1 MNRSCNAPASADSLG
16 YRVAHSARVA
26 LLLMGLSLMCILMVN
41 VPGSRAMAA
50 APDGS
55 ESQQES
61 SVERIAARSTQEP
74 GDTTVKPR
82 RRSAGVQVASLGPDK
97 QPSLS
102 DAPSVGGG
110 AVRWAASPNCLN
122 ATLRRIVGEVA
133 AAYGPVTVNST
144 CRSPSRNAAVGGA
157 RHSYH
162 LSGSATDFRIHGNAR
177 AVHAYLSSNRSVGG
191 LKHYGGG
198 LFHIDVGP
206 RRTW

>member
-16 YRVAHSARVA
+16 YRVGHIARVA
-26 LLLMGLSLMCILMVN
+26 LLLMGFSLMCILMVN
-41 VPGSRAMAA
+41 GPGSRAMAA

-110 AVRWAASPNCLN
+110 AVRWVASSGCLN
-122 ATLRRIVGEVA
+122 AKLRRIVGEVA

-144 CRSPSRNAAVGGA
+144 CRSR
-157 RHSYH
+157 R
-162 LSGSATDFRIHGNAR
+162 ATPRWAAR
-177 AVHAYLSSNRSVGG
+177 ATLITSAVAPLISAPTAMRGRCTPISAPIARSVA
-191 LKHYGGG
+191 
-198 LFHIDVGP
+198 
-206 RRTW
+206 

>member
-16 YRVAHSARVA
+16 YRVGHSARVA

-82 RRSAGVQVASLGPDK
+82 RRSAGVQVASLGHDK

-110 AVRWAASPNCLN
+110 AVRWAASSACLN

-177 AVHAYLSSNRSVGG
+177 AVHAHLSSNRSVGG

-198 LFHIDVGP
+198 LFHIGP